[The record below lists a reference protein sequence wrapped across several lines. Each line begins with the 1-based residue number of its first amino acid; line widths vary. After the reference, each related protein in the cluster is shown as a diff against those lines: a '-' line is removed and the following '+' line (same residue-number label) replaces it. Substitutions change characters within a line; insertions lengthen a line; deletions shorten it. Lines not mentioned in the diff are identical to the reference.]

1 MQNSEDILSSN
12 IAKELILWKKTENE
26 IELYKFDKILLKN
39 EYVRD
44 IFQINENIF
53 ITTGES
59 LQCWDI
65 KNYKSIKKLNYE
77 CKGNNSIY
85 KLDEELTGIFLKN
98 NGDILLFNNNDLIGI
113 KIINLSKFSLTSLK
127 LLRNTTILVG
137 IFNEQNK
144 KSFINQYIIKANNQ
158 KREKNEKE
166 KFEMI
171 KIKEEEV
178 NFTEDDIYFNEF
190 DWSRINTIDEI
201 DNFVVLGI
209 GGQEKMR
216 NFGKLMIFKKN
227 I

>member
-1 MQNSEDILSSN
+1 M
-12 IAKELILWKKTENE
+12 
-26 IELYKFDKILLKN
+26 
-39 EYVRD
+39 
-44 IFQINENIF
+44 
-53 ITTGES
+53 
-59 LQCWDI
+59 
-65 KNYKSIKKLNYE
+65 
-77 CKGNNSIY
+77 
-85 KLDEELTGIFLKN
+85 KN

-113 KIINLSKFSLTSLK
+113 TIINLSKFSLTSLK

>member
-1 MQNSEDILSSN
+1 M
-12 IAKELILWKKTENE
+12 
-26 IELYKFDKILLKN
+26 
-39 EYVRD
+39 
-44 IFQINENIF
+44 
-53 ITTGES
+53 
-59 LQCWDI
+59 
-65 KNYKSIKKLNYE
+65 
-77 CKGNNSIY
+77 
-85 KLDEELTGIFLKN
+85 KN

-113 KIINLSKFSLTSLK
+113 AIINLSKFSLTSLK

-144 KSFINQYIIKANNQ
+144 KSFINQYIIKAKNQ

-190 DWSRINTIDEI
+190 DWSRINAIDEI
-201 DNFVVLGI
+201 DDFVVLGI